1 MFKLEK
7 TERLL
12 LGAVLVLLAVAIL
25 GPSVAQPAHSHGFAD
40 QRLWGRIPFA
50 LDVLSNLPFALWGAL
65 GLGGVAGWVW
75 RSRALGQPRI
85 TAQHGLAALFFAGLL
100 LTAAASAWYHWQP
113 DDAGLLIDR
122 LGMAAAFAGLLGLAA
137 ADRASPRAGVLLGLV
152 MLVLGPLS
160 VRVWSTSGNV
170 LPWAVLQFGGMA
182 LVLGLAC
189 LQPLPAA
196 LAVRWS
202 GVIMIYAAAKLLELA
217 DHEVYALTSNL
228 ISGHSLKHLVA
239 SCAAWPVVAAV
250 MAASMGARKIRAES
264 SSPSQ
269 TEQATQAAP
278 SAAKACRTTSEKR
291 SQA

>member
-7 TERLL
+7 PERLL
-12 LGAVLVLLAVAIL
+12 WGAVLVLLVVAIV
-25 GPSVAQPAHSHGFAD
+25 GPSVAQPAHLHDFAD
-40 QRLWGRIPFA
+40 QRLWWHIPSA
-50 LDVLSNLPFALWGAL
+50 LDVLSNLPFALWGAA
-65 GLGGVAGWVW
+65 GLGCLVWPRRAVGPAGTTV
-75 RSRALGQPRI
+75 
-85 TAQHGLAALFFAGLL
+85 QHGLAALFFTGLL
-100 LTAAASAWYHWQP
+100 TTAAASAWYHWQP
-113 DDAGLLIDR
+113 DDMGLAIDR
-122 LGMAAAFAGLLGLAA
+122 LGMVVAFAGLLGLAT

-152 MLVLGPLS
+152 VLVLGPLS
-160 VRVWSTSGNV
+160 VWVWSASGNV

-182 LVLGLAC
+182 LVLWLAC
-189 LQPLPAA
+189 LRPLPGA
-196 LAVRWS
+196 LAVRWG

-228 ISGHSLKHLVA
+228 ISGHSLKHVVA

-278 SAAKACRTTSEKR
+278 SVVKACRTTIEKR

>member
-7 TERLL
+7 PERLL
-12 LGAVLVLLAVAIL
+12 LGAVLVLLAVAIF
-25 GPSVAQPAHSHGFAD
+25 GPSVAQPAHPHGFAD
-40 QRLWGRIPFA
+40 QRLWWHIPFA

-65 GLGGVAGWVW
+65 GLGCVAGWVW
-75 RSRALGQPRI
+75 RSRALGQLRI

-122 LGMAAAFAGLLGLAA
+122 LGMVVAFAGLLGLAA
-137 ADRASPRAGVLLGLV
+137 ADRASARAGVLLGLV
-152 MLVLGPLS
+152 VLVLGPLS
-160 VRVWSTSGNV
+160 VWVWSASGNV

-182 LVLGLAC
+182 LVLWLAC
-189 LQPLPAA
+189 LKPLPGA
-196 LAVRWS
+196 LAVRWG
-202 GVIMIYAAAKLLELA
+202 GVILMYAAAKLFEVA
-217 DHEVYALTSNL
+217 DYEVYALTSHL
-228 ISGHSLKHLVA
+228 ISGHSLKHVVA

-250 MAASMGARKIRAES
+250 LAALIEARKIRAES
-264 SSPSQ
+264 SSPSE

-278 SAAKACRTTSEKR
+278 SAAQACRTTIEKR